1 MAKLVHL
8 CSMIK
13 KEWLSFGHAYRG
25 IMFAFRQ
32 QNHMRIHG
40 VAVIVVC
47 LGAWYTKATSQ
58 EWGLLF
64 LAFGLVLSLEML
76 NSALEAL
83 ADALHPDPH
92 PLIGRAK
99 DMAAGAVLLAAL
111 MAVGVAVCVFIC

>member
-8 CSMIK
+8 CIMIK

-25 IMFAFRQ
+25 IVFALRQ

-40 VAVIVVC
+40 VAVVVVC
-47 LGAWYTKATSQ
+47 LGAWYTKATAQ

-64 LAFGLVLSLEML
+64 LAFGLVLSIEML

-83 ADALHPDPH
+83 ADTLHPDPH

-111 MAVGVAVCVFIC
+111 MAVGVAVCVFVP